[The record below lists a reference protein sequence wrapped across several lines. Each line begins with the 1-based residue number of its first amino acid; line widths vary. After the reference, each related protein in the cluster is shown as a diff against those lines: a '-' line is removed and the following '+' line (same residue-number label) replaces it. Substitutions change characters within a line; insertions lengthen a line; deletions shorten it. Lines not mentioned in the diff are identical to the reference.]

1 VTLEQVDRALRELT
15 NGEVNKLAG
24 GDDTEALALDVLKTA
39 TKAKNRKRALAAEK
53 LLSWVLIAGCAAGK
67 RRGAFTL
74 YALAGYSSQAEI
86 EARLREEVARY
97 EPDLR
102 ALADS

>member
-1 VTLEQVDRALRELT
+1 MTLEQVDRALRELT
-15 NGEVNKLAG
+15 NGEVNKLAA
-24 GDDTEALALDVLKTA
+24 GDKAEGLALNVLQVASKG
-39 TKAKNRKRALAAEK
+39 KGRGRADAADH
-53 LLSWVLIAGCAAGK
+53 LLGWILLAGCRSGK
-67 RRGAFTL
+67 QARAFTL
-74 YALAGYSSQAEI
+74 YALAGYSSLAEV